1 MRLPPMRLPPMRLP
15 PMRLPPMRL
24 PPVRPPPVRLPRAT
38 VLPAGIPAR
47 GKHKGHPERMP
58 FVLSAG
64 DAAA

>member
-1 MRLPPMRLPPMRLP
+1 
-15 PMRLPPMRL
+15 MRL